1 MRHKP
6 FKIELCYSISNFMFR
21 SRGQHEVRRSCW
33 NRGREKIKLD
43 VERFIDLTS
52 KSHRSSTN
60 SVISGTN
67 SMGRGFILK
76 FEWFFGS
83 QTRKLHLSL
92 SLKRSRK
99 WTIYQES
106 RRYWSWS
113 HHPLIFVRKLESLY
127 STLNL
132 TQRIHSISRSRR
144 WYSLQITSL

>member
-52 KSHRSSTN
+52 KSHWSSTN

-67 SMGRGFILK
+67 SLGRFFFSK
-76 FEWFFGS
+76 FKTRTIFR
-83 QTRKLHLSL
+83 QTTKLHFSL
-92 SLKRSRK
+92 LLKRSKMDDLSGK
-99 WTIYQES
+99 WTLL
-106 RRYWSWS
+106 R
-113 HHPLIFVRKLESLY
+113 LITSPMVFCRKFESLY
-127 STLNL
+127 DRTIWTWPNEFILSLV
-132 TQRIHSISRSRR
+132 QGVDIH
-144 WYSLQITSL
+144 YK